1 MPQTP
6 PATHDGG
13 PLSPEQQEDL
23 VRATERARKVLGAV
37 KVATF
42 NGWTIGV
49 FAAITL
55 LFALFSVTALVV
67 GAGMAVVSWNEF
79 RGRTLLRQFDP
90 QGPRLLGRNQVGFMS
105 LLVGYCLW
113 SMYRTVTNP
122 ITEIEGLEELAGIT
136 GDLITNLTVTVYGI
150 VILLSVLFQG
160 LNAVYYFRRV
170 KPVEEY
176 VRDTPPWIVDLQR
189 STSGL

>member
-1 MPQTP
+1 MPPTP

-13 PLSPEQQEDL
+13 PLSPEHQKEL
-23 VRATERARKVLGAV
+23 VQATERARKVLGAV

-55 LFALFSVTALVV
+55 LFALFSMTALVV

-79 RGRTLLRQFDP
+79 RGRTMLRAFDP
-90 QGPRLLGRNQVGFMS
+90 KGPRLLGRNQVGFMS

-113 SMYRTVTNP
+113 SIYRTLTNP
-122 ITEIEGLEELAGIT
+122 ITEIEGLEQFAGIA
-136 GDLITNLTVTVYGI
+136 GDLVTNLTVAVYGAVI
-150 VILLSVLFQG
+150 VLSVLFQG
-160 LNAVYYFRRV
+160 LNALYYFRRV
-170 KPVEEY
+170 RPVEEY
-176 VRDTPPWIVDLQR
+176 VRETPRWIVELQR

>member
-1 MPQTP
+1 MPPTP
-6 PATHDGG
+6 PVTHNGG
-13 PLSPEQQEDL
+13 PLSPEHQEEL
-23 VRATERARKVLGAV
+23 AQAKQRVRKVLGAV

-79 RGRTLLRQFDP
+79 RGRTLLRQFDT

-105 LLVGYCLW
+105 LLIGYCLW
-113 SMYRTVTNP
+113 SIYRTLTNP
-122 ITEIEGLEELAGIT
+122 VTQIEGLEEIGVTA
-136 GDLITNLTVTVYGI
+136 DLVTNLTVAVYGAVI
-150 VILLSVLFQG
+150 VLSLLFQG
-160 LNAVYYFRRV
+160 LNALYYFRRV
-170 KPVEEY
+170 KHVEEY
-176 VRDTPPWIVDLQR
+176 LRETPRWIVELQR
-189 STSGL
+189 STSVL